1 MDLRRLS
8 IPDVLVLKP
17 RRHADDRGYFMESY
31 SRAAMATLGLEPVF
45 VQDNLSL
52 SRQVGTLRGL
62 HYQRPPKAQAK
73 LIQVIQGRILDVA
86 VDVRRGSP
94 TYGRHAAVEL
104 SAETG
109 EQAYIPHGFLHGF
122 VTLEPDTLVLYKV
135 DAPYAPECEGSVRW
149 NDADLGIDWG
159 VSSGAATLSA
169 KDAAAPAFADFDSPF
184 AYGER
189 EGGRA

>member
-8 IPDVLVLKP
+8 IPEVLVLKP
-17 RRHADDRGYFMESY
+17 RRHADERGYFMESY

-45 VQDNLSL
+45 VQDNVSL

-62 HYQRPPKAQAK
+62 HYQRPPQAQAK
-73 LIQVIQGRILDVA
+73 LIQVLQGRILDVA

-94 TYGRHAAVEL
+94 TYGRHVTVEL
-104 SAETG
+104 SADGG
-109 EQAYIPHGFLHGF
+109 EQAFIPEGFLHGF

-135 DAPYAPECEGSVRW
+135 NAPYAPDCEGAVRW

-159 VSSGAATLSA
+159 LGAGAATLSA
-169 KDAAAPAFADFDSPF
+169 KDAVAPAFADLDSPF
-184 AYGER
+184 VYAEPQGEN
-189 EGGRA
+189 A

>member
-8 IPDVLVLKP
+8 IPDVLVLRP

-31 SRAAMATLGLEPVF
+31 SRIAMATLGLEPVF

-73 LIQVIQGRILDVA
+73 LIQVLQGRILDVV

-94 TYGRHAAVEL
+94 TYGRNAVVEL
-104 SAETG
+104 SADSG
-109 EQAYIPHGFLHGF
+109 EQVFIPVGFLHGF

-149 NDADLGIDWG
+149 DDASLGIDWG
-159 VSSGAATLSA
+159 VSAAVLSA
-169 KDAAAPAFADFDSPF
+169 KDAVAPAFADLDSPF
-184 AYGER
+184 VYVDPQ
-189 EGGRA
+189 GGRA

>member
-8 IPDVLVLKP
+8 IPDVLVLRP

-31 SRAAMATLGLEPVF
+31 SRIAMATLGLEPVF

-94 TYGRHAAVEL
+94 TYGRSAAVEL
-104 SAETG
+104 SADSG
-109 EQAYIPHGFLHGF
+109 EQVFIPMGFLHGF

-149 NDADLGIDWG
+149 DDASLGIDWG
-159 VSSGAATLSA
+159 VSAAVLSA
-169 KDAAAPAFADFDSPF
+169 KDAVAPAFADLDSPF
-184 AYGER
+184 VYAEP

>member
-1 MDLRRLS
+1 MDMRRLS

-31 SRAAMATLGLEPVF
+31 SRGAMATLGLEPVF

-73 LIQVIQGRILDVA
+73 LVQVIQGRILDVA
-86 VDVRRGSP
+86 IDVRRGSP
-94 TYGRHAAVEL
+94 TYGRHATVEL

-109 EQAYIPHGFLHGF
+109 EQIFVPAGFLHGF

-149 NDADLGIDWG
+149 DDPDLGIDWG
-159 VSSGAATLSA
+159 VSAGAATLSA
-169 KDAAAPAFADFDSPF
+169 KDAAAPAFAAFDSPF
-184 AYGER
+184 VYGEPL
-189 EGGRA
+189 GGHA

>member
-31 SRAAMATLGLEPVF
+31 SQIAMATLGLEPVF

-73 LIQVIQGRILDVA
+73 LIQVLQGRILDVV

-94 TYGRHAAVEL
+94 TYGRNAVVEL
-104 SAETG
+104 SADSG
-109 EQAYIPHGFLHGF
+109 EQVFIPVGFLHGF

-149 NDADLGIDWG
+149 DDASLGIDWG
-159 VSSGAATLSA
+159 VSAAVLSA
-169 KDAAAPAFADFDSPF
+169 KDAVAPAFADLDSPF
-184 AYGER
+184 VYVDPQ
-189 EGGRA
+189 GGRA

>member
-31 SRAAMATLGLEPVF
+31 SRDVMATLGLEPVF

-73 LIQVIQGRILDVA
+73 LVQVIQGRILDVA
-86 VDVRRGSP
+86 VDVRRGSA
-94 TYGRHAAVEL
+94 TYGHHATVEL
-104 SAETG
+104 SAEAG
-109 EQAYIPHGFLHGF
+109 EQVFVPGGFLHGF

-135 DAPYAPECEGSVRW
+135 DAPYAPECEGAVRW
-149 NDADLGIDWG
+149 DDPDLAIDWG
-159 VSSGAATLSA
+159 VRVGDVTLSG
-169 KDAAAPAFADFDSPF
+169 KDTIAPAFADFDSPF
-184 AYGER
+184 VHDGP
-189 EGGRA
+189 EGGHA

>member
-1 MDLRRLS
+1 
-8 IPDVLVLKP
+8 
-17 RRHADDRGYFMESY
+17 MESY
-31 SRAAMATLGLEPVF
+31 SRIAMATLGLEPVF

-94 TYGRHAAVEL
+94 TYGRSAAVEL
-104 SAETG
+104 SADSG
-109 EQAYIPHGFLHGF
+109 EQVFIPAGFLHGF

-149 NDADLGIDWG
+149 DDASLGIDWG
-159 VSSGAATLSA
+159 VSAAVLSA
-169 KDAAAPAFADFDSPF
+169 KDAVAPAFADLDSPF
-184 AYGER
+184 VYAEP

>member
-73 LIQVIQGRILDVA
+73 LVQVIQGRILDVA

-94 TYGRHAAVEL
+94 TYGRHATVAL
-104 SAETG
+104 SAEAC
-109 EQAYIPHGFLHGF
+109 EQVFVPAGFLHGF

-149 NDADLGIDWG
+149 DDADLGIDWG
-159 VSSGAATLSA
+159 VSAGVATLSA
-169 KDAAAPAFADFDSPF
+169 KDAAAPAFAAFDSPF
-184 AYGER
+184 VYGEPL
-189 EGGRA
+189 GGHA

>member
-8 IPDVLVLKP
+8 IPDVLVLRP

-31 SRAAMATLGLEPVF
+31 SCAAMATLGLEPVF

-104 SAETG
+104 SADSG
-109 EQAYIPHGFLHGF
+109 EQVFVPSGFLHGF
-122 VTLEPDTLVLYKV
+122 VTLEQDTLVLYKV

-149 NDADLGIDWG
+149 DDADLGIDWG
-159 VSSGAATLSA
+159 VSAGAATLSA

-184 AYGER
+184 VYAEP

>member
-8 IPDVLVLKP
+8 IPDVLVLRP
-17 RRHADDRGYFMESY
+17 RRYADDRGYFMESY
-31 SRAAMATLGLEPVF
+31 SRIAMATLGLEPVF

-94 TYGRHAAVEL
+94 TYGRSAAVEL
-104 SAETG
+104 SADSG
-109 EQAYIPHGFLHGF
+109 EQVFIPAGFLHGF

-149 NDADLGIDWG
+149 DDASLGIDWG
-159 VSSGAATLSA
+159 VSAAVLSA
-169 KDAAAPAFADFDSPF
+169 KDAVAPAFADLDSPF
-184 AYGER
+184 VYAEP

>member
-8 IPDVLVLKP
+8 IPDVLVLRP

-31 SRAAMATLGLEPVF
+31 SRIAMATLGLEPVF

-94 TYGRHAAVEL
+94 TYGRSAAVEL
-104 SAETG
+104 SADSG
-109 EQAYIPHGFLHGF
+109 EQVFIPVGFLHGF

-149 NDADLGIDWG
+149 DDASLGIDWG
-159 VSSGAATLSA
+159 VSAAVLSA
-169 KDAAAPAFADFDSPF
+169 KDAVAPAYADLDSPF
-184 AYGER
+184 VYAEP

>member
-104 SAETG
+104 SADSG
-109 EQAYIPHGFLHGF
+109 EQVFVPAGFLHGF

-135 DAPYAPECEGSVRW
+135 DAPYAPECEGAVRW
-149 NDADLGIDWG
+149 DDADLGIDWG
-159 VSSGAATLSA
+159 VSAATLSA
-169 KDAAAPAFADFDSPF
+169 KDAAAPAFADFDTPF
-184 AYGER
+184 VYGEP
-189 EGGRA
+189 ECGRT

>member
-94 TYGRHAAVEL
+94 TYGDHLAVEL
-104 SAETG
+104 SADSG
-109 EQAYIPHGFLHGF
+109 EQVFVPAGFLHGF
-122 VTLEPDTLVLYKV
+122 VTLDPDTLVLYKV
-135 DAPYAPECEGSVRW
+135 DAPYAPECEGAVRW
-149 NDADLGIDWG
+149 DDADLGIDWG
-159 VSSGAATLSA
+159 VSAGDVLLSG
-169 KDAAAPAFADFDSPF
+169 KDAVAPAFADFDSPF
-184 AYGER
+184 IYGQP
-189 EGGRA
+189 EGDRA

>member
-73 LIQVIQGRILDVA
+73 LVQVIQGRILDAA

-94 TYGRHAAVEL
+94 TYGRHATVEL

-109 EQAYIPHGFLHGF
+109 EQIFVPAGFLHGF

-149 NDADLGIDWG
+149 DDPDLGIDWG
-159 VSSGAATLSA
+159 VSAGVATLSA
-169 KDAAAPAFADFDSPF
+169 KDAAAPAFAAFDSPF
-184 AYGER
+184 VYGEPL
-189 EGGRA
+189 GGRA

>member
-8 IPDVLVLKP
+8 IPDVLILKP
-17 RRHADDRGYFMESY
+17 RRHTDARGYFMESY
-31 SRAAMATLGLEPVF
+31 SRAGLSMLGLEPVF

-52 SRQVGTLRGL
+52 SRRAGTLRGL
-62 HYQRPPKAQAK
+62 HYQRPPQAQAK

-109 EQAYIPHGFLHGF
+109 EQVFVPGGFLHGF

-135 DAPYAPECEGSVRW
+135 DAPYARECEGSVRW
-149 NDADLGIDWG
+149 DDADLGIDWG
-159 VSSGAATLSA
+159 VSAGAATLSA
-169 KDAAAPAFADFDSPF
+169 KDVAAPAFADFDSPF
-184 AYGER
+184 VYGEPD
-189 EGGRA
+189 GGRG